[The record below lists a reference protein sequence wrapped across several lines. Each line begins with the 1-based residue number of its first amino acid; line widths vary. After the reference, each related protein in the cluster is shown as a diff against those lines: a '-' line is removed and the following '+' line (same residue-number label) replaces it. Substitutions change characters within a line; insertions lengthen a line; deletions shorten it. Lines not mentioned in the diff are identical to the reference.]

1 MKLTFSRALS
11 KKKVMSTDGVVIGTI
26 RNIMVDYTSGE
37 VTDLIV
43 KPEPGFDT
51 SNYRTEEDKLF
62 IPFEAVKDIR
72 DYIVVD
78 RYMSK
83 Q

>member
-1 MKLTFSRALS
+1 MKLTFSRTLS

-26 RNIMVDYTSGE
+26 RNLMADFKTGE
-37 VTDLIV
+37 VTDIVV
-43 KPEPGFDT
+43 KPEHGFDAT
-51 SNYRTEEDKLF
+51 NYKTEDDKLF

-78 RYMSK
+78 RFLSK
-83 Q
+83 K

>member
-26 RNIMVDYTSGE
+26 RNIMVDYSSGE

>member
-43 KPEPGFDT
+43 KPETGFDT
-51 SNYRTEEDKLF
+51 SHYRTEEDKLF